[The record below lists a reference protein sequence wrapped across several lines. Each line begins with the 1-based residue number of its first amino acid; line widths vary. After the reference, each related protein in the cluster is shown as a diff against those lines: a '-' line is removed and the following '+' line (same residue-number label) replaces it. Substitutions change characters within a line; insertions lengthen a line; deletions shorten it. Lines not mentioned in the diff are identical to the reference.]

1 MKKVVITALVL
12 LTVAS
17 FSWAA
22 ERIDTSA
29 SPQITTQQNS
39 TSNKNLS
46 KQTNVRRQ
54 PKSNWAK
61 LKDMFM

>member
-17 FSWAA
+17 FSWATDKK
-22 ERIDTSA
+22 DTSA
-29 SPQITTQQNS
+29 SPQITTQQS
-39 TSNKNLS
+39 TPSNQNLT
-46 KQTNVRRQ
+46 KQTNIKRQ